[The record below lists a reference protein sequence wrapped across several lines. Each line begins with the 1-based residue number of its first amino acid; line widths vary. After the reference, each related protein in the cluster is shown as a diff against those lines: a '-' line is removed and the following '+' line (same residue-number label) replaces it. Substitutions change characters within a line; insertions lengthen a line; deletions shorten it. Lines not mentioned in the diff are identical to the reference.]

1 VNNGMGEHAKERVTV
16 GNDVPAI
23 QGVPKDL
30 TREELS
36 IAFRVIE
43 ALRDMRFGSVQLQ
56 VHDGKVVQIDVAE
69 KLRLRHPMAPPASP
83 ARPRTHG
90 PESTKG

>member
-1 VNNGMGEHAKERVTV
+1 MGEQSKPPVMA
-16 GNDVPAI
+16 
-23 QGVPKDL
+23 VPKDV

-43 ALRDMRFGSVQLQ
+43 ALRALRFGSVQLQ

-69 KLRLRHPMAPPASP
+69 KLRLRDASPGSGPPRLIESAGEDDAPP
-83 ARPRTHG
+83 G
-90 PESTKG
+90 KGGR